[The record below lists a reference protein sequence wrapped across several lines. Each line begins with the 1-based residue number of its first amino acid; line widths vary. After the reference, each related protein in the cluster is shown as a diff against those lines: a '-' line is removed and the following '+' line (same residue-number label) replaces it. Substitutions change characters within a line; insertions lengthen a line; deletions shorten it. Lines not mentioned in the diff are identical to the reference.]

1 MTIEEYYKTKCPKK
15 GNKKLFISLMMMCL
29 SLIIFSLYTI
39 LNWYDDNSKIKQI
52 NTEIDKNIKLKTN
65 QSHEELVNSPIDSNS
80 NYYYYATFP
89 FLNVDFSY
97 LLSKNSDTVGF
108 LQVKNTNIH
117 YPVVK
122 TVDNNYYLE
131 HSFDKSE
138 NKAGWIYMDYRSNID
153 SLVDNTVIYGHSR
166 LDGTMFGTL
175 KYALTPD
182 WQADK
187 DNYVIYLSTLKEN
200 MIFQIFAIYTTT
212 RENYYLTPN
221 FFTAEK
227 KQAWLN
233 TIKERN
239 IAPVNT
245 EVDVNDKIL
254 TLSTC
259 QNTHGGRIVIHS
271 KLIKRQQN

>member
-1 MTIEEYYKTKCPKK
+1 MTIEEYYKTKINKK
-15 GNKKLFISLMMMCL
+15 GNKKKFISLMMCL

-39 LNWYDDNSKIKQI
+39 LNWCDDNSKIRQI

-65 QSHEELVNSPIDSNS
+65 QNQEELVNSPLNLNS
-80 NYYYYATFP
+80 DFYYYATFP
-89 FLNVDFSY
+89 FFNVDFSY
-97 LLSKNSDTVGF
+97 FLSKNSDTVGF

-175 KYALTPD
+175 KYALTSD

-200 MIFQIFAIYTTT
+200 MIFQIFSIYSIT
-212 RENYYLTPN
+212 RENYYLMPN
-221 FFTAEK
+221 FSSGEK
-227 KQAWLN
+227 KQVWLN
-233 TIKERN
+233 TMRERN
-239 IAPVNT
+239 IAPINT
-245 EVDVNDKIL
+245 EVNVNDKIL

-259 QNTHGGRIVIHS
+259 QNSHGGRIVIHS
-271 KLIKRQQN
+271 KLIKKQQN